1 MCCKV
6 GGIAQGVK
14 VPLEEKCG
22 AKLRLHLA
30 RVTRLAPMTV
40 DRGRAV
46 ELSVCSARTDRTES
60 EDPLVLCDR
69 PELVH

>member
-6 GGIAQGVK
+6 GGVAQGVK
-14 VPLEEKCG
+14 IPLEEKHG

-40 DRGRAV
+40 DHSRAV
-46 ELSVCSARTDRTES
+46 ELSVCSACTDHAKS
-60 EDPLVLCDR
+60 EDALVLCDQ
-69 PELVH
+69 PELMH